1 MHKLAV
7 IAALISTA
15 APVAYAQKHKYQRP
29 QDVTVN
35 VKLSERSKPK
45 AGAVAGKVDEK
56 PVFDADL
63 ALSIEGLRGK
73 FQAEQ
78 EQILR
83 NLIKDTP
90 DADVDEKANYY
101 FMLGELLAK
110 QQRYWR
116 LKAIE
121 LEIKVAPKAE
131 REAAAKQAKDFMV
144 AAVSTYKELTDDDK
158 YRNYPKMDVALFY
171 YAYTLQNGRY
181 FGPARA
187 AYDKLLKNYPASKY
201 VPEAHFAF
209 ADYYFEAGQLA
220 DAESRYRKVLE
231 FPKSPVFWHA
241 TYKLGWI
248 QLNQQKHQA
257 ALETFFQVAQ
267 ATKSDPKQEVL
278 YRAARKDFV
287 RAYAE
292 VGKADKAYV
301 AFQRVDGKKAQDM
314 LEILADLYFSQGKSE
329 KAMWT
334 YAELM
339 KLAPTNKQVCAW
351 QYNIAQAALSL
362 PRTSAT
368 AGEVTGQVV
377 KEIENLTKLHATLR
391 GKKALP
397 QSEAAECRDNA
408 AAMSGELARAYHSEF
423 VKTKS
428 VETLAFAERLY
439 RVYLEVF
446 PDAADF
452 PQTQYFHAELMWSRA
467 DNEKNPR
474 LATELWE
481 AAANRFMEVVKL
493 GKVTPA
499 MKKEAAYAAVLGWK
513 NALDVD
519 PNLRK
524 LAVANEDIEKTYE
537 PHAER
542 SYEIIPQ
549 PKPIPEREQKMLA
562 AFRMYIDYIKDPND
576 DELVR
581 MKFFEAN
588 TYRRYNQFDK
598 ATVRFEDLLQSHPTH
613 ETAEFAANLLL
624 DIYNRQK
631 NFKAMLA
638 LVDKLSANK
647 KFLDG
652 KPEFIELLARLR
664 IQGKR
669 KDAEELERVA
679 RASKDFPKFVACGQA
694 YMDIYNLNPEAK
706 ENDQVLYNA
715 LVCYHDG
722 KSVSAAI
729 IAYNTLQQ
737 FYPNSKLMPR
747 AVGRI
752 GKAYGDIAF
761 FEKSAEK
768 LEEYA
773 KKYAGEADA
782 HSALNDAVI
791 YRKGAGQDDK
801 AIDDTKFFVRKFG
814 DKTPALA
821 ANALFSLTSVYE
833 KQGNADAIVQNL
845 REYIAKFGATGG
857 TDRRVIA
864 QAKIGLTLWKDSCP
878 VKLVDGSCVEIK
890 RERAISQKTRRGRV
904 ELPRQCGPAE
914 LKLKVIK
921 RDDKKVREAHAA
933 FTRAIAELEKVN
945 GKTGGDE
952 AGAKY
957 FYAQAKLAI
966 ADKDFEAYLAMAF
979 PTGLD
984 FDPKKPAIEKKSK
997 QRFDAWLED
1006 KVKIGGKSTAQYEAV
1021 LGVQD
1026 SATSIAAAARI
1037 GQIQQNLSD
1046 ALFASEI
1053 PENVRTGPFAQDKID
1068 AYCDQMST
1076 EGAPL
1081 EDRSL
1086 EAFRVCL
1093 DKSTQLGWFSDW
1105 SKLCERELGQIRPDE
1120 FPTATELRGT
1130 PRVAAVIAVEGPV
1143 YRLDGP

>member
-15 APVAYAQKHKYQRP
+15 APAYAQKHKYSRP

-45 AGAVAGKVDEK
+45 AGAAPKVDDR

-90 DADVDEKANYY
+90 DTDLDEKANYY

-116 LKAIE
+116 LKATE
-121 LEIKVAPKAE
+121 LEIKQAPKAE
-131 REAAAKQAKDFMV
+131 REAAAKKAKDFLV
-144 AAVSTYKELTDDDK
+144 ASVTTYKELTGDDR

-171 YAYTLQNGRY
+171 YAYTLQHGRY
-181 FGPARA
+181 LGPARA
-187 AYDKLLKNYPASKY
+187 AYDKLLENYPASKF

-209 ADYYFEAGQLA
+209 ADYFFEAGQLA
-220 DAESRYRKVLE
+220 DAEARYRKVLE
-231 FPKSPVFWHA
+231 FPRSPVFWHA

-248 QLNQQKHQA
+248 QLNQQKHQQ
-257 ALETFFQVAQ
+257 ALETFFEVAQ
-267 ATKSDPKQEVL
+267 GVRSDPKQEVL

-292 VGKADKAYV
+292 VGKSDKAFV
-301 AFQRVDGKKAQDM
+301 AFQRVDAKKAPDM
-314 LEILADLYFSQGKSE
+314 LEILADLYFDQGKSVP
-329 KAMWT
+329 AMAT

-339 KLAPTNKQVCAW
+339 RRAPTSKQVCAW

-368 AGEVTGQVV
+368 LGEVTGQVV
-377 KEIENLTKLHATLR
+377 TEIEHLAKLHALLR
-391 GKKALP
+391 GKKTLP
-397 QSEAAECRDNA
+397 PTEAAECRDNA

-428 VETLAFAERLY
+428 VETLAYAERLY
-439 RVYLEVF
+439 RVYLDVF
-446 PDAADF
+446 PDAPDF

-467 DNEKNPR
+467 ETEKNPR
-474 LATELWE
+474 LQTELW
-481 AAANRFMEVVKL
+481 AQAANRFTEVVKL

-524 LAVANEDIEKTYE
+524 LAVATEDIEKAYDKV
-537 PHAER
+537 
-542 SYEIIPQ
+542 PQ
-549 PKPIPEREQKMLA
+549 PRPIPEREQRMLG
-562 AFRMYIDYIKDPND
+562 AFRMYIDYIKDPAD

-588 TYRRYNQFDK
+588 TYRRYNQLDK
-598 ATVRFEDLLQSHPTH
+598 ATVRFEDILQNHPTH
-613 ETAEFAANLLL
+613 ETAEIAANLLL
-624 DIYNRQK
+624 DAYNRQQ

-638 LVDKLSANK
+638 LVDRLSANK

-652 KPEFIELLARLR
+652 KPELVEQLARLQ

-669 KDAEELERVA
+669 KEAEELERTA
-679 RASKDFPKFVACGQA
+679 RATKDFPKFVACGQA
-694 YMDIYNLNPEAK
+694 YMDIYNTNPEAK

-729 IAYNTLQQ
+729 IAYNTLSQ
-737 FYPNSKLMPR
+737 FYPTSKLMPR

-773 KKYAGEADA
+773 RKYAGEADA
-782 HSALNDAVI
+782 HSALNDAVV

-801 AIDDTKFFVRKFG
+801 AIEDTKFFVRKFG
-814 DKTPALA
+814 NKNPTLA

-833 KQGNADAIVQNL
+833 KQGNADAIIKNL
-845 REYIAKFGATGG
+845 RAYIAKFGATGG
-857 TDRRVIA
+857 ADRRVIA
-864 QAKIGLTLWKDSCP
+864 HAKIGLTLWKDSCP
-878 VKLVDGSCVEIK
+878 VKLVDGSCVELK
-890 RERAISQKTRRGRV
+890 RERAITKRTRGK
-904 ELPRQCGPAE
+904 ELQRQCGPAE
-914 LKLKVIK
+914 LKLRVVK
-921 RDDKKVREAHAA
+921 RDERKVREAHVA

-952 AGAKY
+952 AGAKF
-957 FYAQAKLAI
+957 FYGQTKLAI
-966 ADKDFEAYLAMAF
+966 ADRDFEAYLAMTF

-984 FDPKKPAIEKKSK
+984 FDPNKPALAKKSK
-997 QRFDAWLED
+997 ERFDSWL
-1006 KVKIGGKSTAQYEAV
+1006 KQKIGVGGKSTAQYEAV

-1026 SATSIAAAARI
+1026 AATSITAAARI

-1053 PENVRTGPFAQDKID
+1053 PENVRTGAYAEDKID
-1068 AYCDQMST
+1068 AYCDQMSIQGT
-1076 EGAPL
+1076 PL
-1081 EDRSL
+1081 EERSL

-1093 DKSTQLGWFSDW
+1093 DKSTELGWFSDW

-1130 PRVAAVIAVEGPV
+1130 PRVATVIAVEPPV
-1143 YRLDGP
+1143 YRLE